1 MKRKYEVTSAVFFI
15 LAIIY
20 WCFLSFVVFYLTVHL
35 HLANHPSTM
44 LACMLWIL
52 GTAVLIAFGIVFLFK
67 SKRRSDPVTT
77 PQTPQTPQA
86 NQYIPVPESVRLARL
101 TEKLKAGEMNQI
113 PGIYTFLTSADPD
126 IVRTAATTL
135 ANYVDTMDP
144 KYLVGFDAQFRSH
157 TSMEWSIDWEKVDI
171 SRMESVI
178 GNEKTF
184 LWVMRLGTFNPNGY
198 YREKCINRLV
208 KDPGSYIF
216 LLIRLK
222 DWVAEVR
229 AAARKACNDI
239 VSLSFYELV
248 NCLSSLE
255 KVKRSER
262 ADAFFLKDLE
272 SRLSERI
279 VLLSPGFEKRYLKGF
294 DVPTRRALYRILL
307 ENKRL
312 GKDEVKGILASEN
325 NSQCLYYVMSLYI
338 DRYGLTAEELDE
350 FIDHKSFTV
359 QRKAIE
365 QKYDLTSNPW
375 PGLESKLLS
384 PSTPI
389 RELVR
394 YILKKHNNFDCR
406 AFYIEHLD
414 SSDKCVCIA
423 GIGETGKAED
433 AELIM
438 PFLENADTRIVK
450 AALHALANLGGDS
463 LKDVFWK
470 YLQDDRQ
477 NVAIQAFREITR
489 LGLRYGAKQ
498 IYDLF
503 CKTDSQLLKI
513 KLIYRLSHEA
523 YWDRVPYALMLYY
536 DSDYKIRDT
545 VRIALAWKHTNA
557 YSGTTKE
564 NAAFIRKIL
573 NNGRYK
579 IDEDLKTRILFNLEH
594 TVIK

>member
-1 MKRKYEVTSAVFFI
+1 MRRKYELRSAIFFI
-15 LAIIY
+15 TAVIY
-20 WCFLSFVVFYLTVHL
+20 WCFMSFVVFYLAVHL
-35 HLANHPSTM
+35 HMPNHPSTM
-44 LACMLWIL
+44 LAIMLWIL
-52 GTAVLIAFGIVFLFK
+52 GTALFTAFGIVYLFK
-67 SKRRSDPVTT
+67 SKRRKNAVTT
-77 PQTPQTPQA
+77 PQTQKT
-86 NQYIPVPESVRLARL
+86 NQYVPEPESVRLERL
-101 TEKLKAGEMNQI
+101 TEKLKAGEINNL
-113 PGIYTFLTSADPD
+113 PWIYTFLTSKDPD

-144 KYLVGFDAQFRSH
+144 KYLVSLDERFRSY
-157 TSMEWSIDWEKVDI
+157 TSMEWSIDWGSVDI
-171 SRMESVI
+171 SRMKSVI

-198 YREKCINRLV
+198 YREKCINRIA

-262 ADAFFLKDLE
+262 ADAYFLRDLE
-272 SRLSERI
+272 ARLSERI
-279 VLLSPGFEKRYLKGF
+279 MLLSPGFEKRYLKGF

-312 GKDEVKGILASEN
+312 GKDEVKGILTSEN

-365 QKYDLTSNPW
+365 QKYDLTGKPW

-384 PSTPI
+384 PSAPV
-389 RELVR
+389 RELAR
-394 YILKKHNNFDCR
+394 YILKKHENTDCR

-438 PFLENADTRIVK
+438 PFLEDPDTRIVK

-489 LGLRYGAKQ
+489 LGIRYGAKQ

>member
-1 MKRKYEVTSAVFFI
+1 
-15 LAIIY
+15 
-20 WCFLSFVVFYLTVHL
+20 
-35 HLANHPSTM
+35 
-44 LACMLWIL
+44 
-52 GTAVLIAFGIVFLFK
+52 
-67 SKRRSDPVTT
+67 
-77 PQTPQTPQA
+77 
-86 NQYIPVPESVRLARL
+86 
-101 TEKLKAGEMNQI
+101 
-113 PGIYTFLTSADPD
+113 
-126 IVRTAATTL
+126 
-135 ANYVDTMDP
+135 
-144 KYLVGFDAQFRSH
+144 
-157 TSMEWSIDWEKVDI
+157 
-171 SRMESVI
+171 
-178 GNEKTF
+178 
-184 LWVMRLGTFNPNGY
+184 
-198 YREKCINRLV
+198 
-208 KDPGSYIF
+208 
-216 LLIRLK
+216 
-222 DWVAEVR
+222 
-229 AAARKACNDI
+229 
-239 VSLSFYELV
+239 
-248 NCLSSLE
+248 
-255 KVKRSER
+255 VKRSER

-312 GKDEVKGILASEN
+312 CKDEVKGILASEN

-338 DRYGLTAEELDE
+338 DRYSLTAEELDE

-365 QKYDLTSNPW
+365 QKYDLTGNPW

-384 PSTPI
+384 PSAPI

-423 GIGETGKAED
+423 GIGETGKAAD
-433 AELIM
+433 TELIM
-438 PFLENADTRIVK
+438 PFLENADSRIVK

>member
-1 MKRKYEVTSAVFFI
+1 MRRKYELRSAIFFI
-15 LAIIY
+15 TAVIF
-20 WCFLSFVVFYLTVHL
+20 WCFMSFVVFYLAVHL
-35 HLANHPSTM
+35 HMPNHPSTM
-44 LACMLWIL
+44 LAIMLWIF
-52 GTAVLIAFGIVFLFK
+52 GTAVFTAFGIVYLFK
-67 SKRRSDPVTT
+67 SKRRNNAVTT
-77 PQTPQTPQA
+77 PQTQKT
-86 NQYIPVPESVRLARL
+86 NQYVPEPESVRLARL
-101 TEKLKAGEMNQI
+101 TEKLKAGEINNL
-113 PGIYTFLTSADPD
+113 PWIYTFLTSKDPD

-144 KYLVGFDAQFRSH
+144 KYLVSFDERFRSY
-157 TSMEWSIDWEKVDI
+157 TSMEWSIDWGSVDI
-171 SRMESVI
+171 SRMKSVI

-198 YREKCINRLV
+198 YREKCINRIA

-229 AAARKACNDI
+229 AAARKACYDI
-239 VSLSFYELV
+239 MSLSFYELV

-307 ENKRL
+307 ENRRL
-312 GKDEVKGILASEN
+312 GKDEVKGILTSEN
-325 NSQCLYYVMSLYI
+325 NSQCLYVMSLYI

-350 FIDHKSFTV
+350 FIEHKSFTV

-365 QKYDLTSNPW
+365 QKYDLTGNPW

-384 PSTPI
+384 PSAPV

-394 YILKKHNNFDCR
+394 YILKKHNNFDSR

-423 GIGETGKAED
+423 GIGETGKVED
-433 AELIM
+433 AEFIM
-438 PFLENADTRIVK
+438 PFLEDPDTRIVK
-450 AALHALANLGGDS
+450 AALHALTNLGGDS

-489 LGLRYGAKQ
+489 LGIRYGAKQ

-523 YWDRVPYALMLYY
+523 YWDRVPYALILYY

-557 YSGTTKE
+557 YAGTTEE

-573 NNGRYK
+573 NDKRYK

>member
-1 MKRKYEVTSAVFFI
+1 MRRKYEVRSAIFFI
-15 LAIIY
+15 TAVIY
-20 WCFLSFVVFYLTVHL
+20 WCFMSFVVFYLAVHL
-35 HLANHPSTM
+35 HLPNHPSTM
-44 LACMLWIL
+44 LAIMLWIF
-52 GTAVLIAFGIVFLFK
+52 GTAVFTAFGIVYLFK
-67 SKRRSDPVTT
+67 SKRRNNAVTT
-77 PQTPQTPQA
+77 PQTQKT
-86 NQYIPVPESVRLARL
+86 NQYVPEPESVRLARL
-101 TEKLKAGEMNQI
+101 TEKLKAGEINNL
-113 PGIYTFLTSADPD
+113 PWIYTFLTSKDPD

-144 KYLVGFDAQFRSH
+144 KYLVSFDERFRSY
-157 TSMEWSIDWEKVDI
+157 TSMEWSIDWGSVDI
-171 SRMESVI
+171 SRMKSVI

-198 YREKCINRLV
+198 YREKCINRIA

-262 ADAFFLKDLE
+262 ADAYFLRDLE
-272 SRLSERI
+272 ARLSERI
-279 VLLSPGFEKRYLKGF
+279 MLLSPGFEKRYLKGF

-312 GKDEVKGILASEN
+312 GKDEVKGILTSEN

-338 DRYGLTAEELDE
+338 SQYGLTAEELDE

-365 QKYDLTSNPW
+365 QKYDLTGKPW

-384 PSTPI
+384 PSAPI
-389 RELVR
+389 RELAR
-394 YILKKHNNFDCR
+394 YILKKHENTDCR

-414 SSDKCVCIA
+414 SSNKCVCIA

-433 AELIM
+433 AEFIM
-438 PFLENADTRIVK
+438 PFLEDSDTRIVK

-489 LGLRYGAKQ
+489 LGIRYGAKQ

-557 YSGTTKE
+557 YAGTTEE

-573 NNGRYK
+573 NDKRYK